1 MCVVDSELT
10 VKYVYMTRHIP
21 LVYSSM
27 EWLLCSLQQG
37 SVWLNQRVISFF
49 FVAYGFSDSAMIQK
63 KRENLTACSFLL
75 AEALELPISVER
87 ANLQR
92 PHAEYEYANI
102 ETLSRFNIGRINIS
116 TRHLPFAASLT
127 EIFEIF
133 QVSTSQERAS
143 SKRFLLCLF
152 CIPTHICPRPGLCDV
167 RSALAKLTI
176 IY

>member
-1 MCVVDSELT
+1 
-10 VKYVYMTRHIP
+10 
-21 LVYSSM
+21 M
-27 EWLLCSLQQG
+27 EWLFVIIGEC
-37 SVWLNQRVISFF
+37 VWLNQRVIQFF
-49 FVAYGFSDSAMIQK
+49 CGIWFLWFCRNTK

-102 ETLSRFNIGRINIS
+102 ETLSRFNIGRIYIS

-167 RSALAKLTI
+167 RSALTKLII

>member
-1 MCVVDSELT
+1 MFGLT
-10 VKYVYMTRHIP
+10 YVLYH
-21 LVYSSM
+21 
-27 EWLLCSLQQG
+27 
-37 SVWLNQRVISFF
+37 FF
-49 FVAYGFSDSAMIQK
+49 CGIWFLWFCRNTK

-167 RSALAKLTI
+167 RSALTKLLI
-176 IY
+176 NSKSPK